1 MRRMDFATLDGT
13 GGILIVFAETGLRN
27 AQMVARRFSSVLKH
41 TMLSPRREQRLEPQ
55 VALATLLP
63 NDTAGSMLS
72 RLDQEARR
80 VAS

>member
-27 AQMVARRFSSVLKH
+27 AKMVVRRFSSVLKH
-41 TMLSPRREQRLEPQ
+41 TMMSPNREHRLEPQ

-63 NDTAGSMLS
+63 NDSAGSMLS
-72 RLDQEARR
+72 RLDQEAQL
-80 VAS
+80 AS